1 MSKLP
6 VVAARQVVKVAQ
18 KVGFE
23 FDRQKGS
30 HAVYVRVSDK
40 RRIVIPVHK
49 GRDLKPGTLRGLIED
64 MGLSV
69 EKFLAML

>member
-30 HAVYVRVSDK
+30 PAVYVRASDK
-40 RRIVIPVHK
+40 R
-49 GRDLKPGTLRGLIED
+49 
-64 MGLSV
+64 
-69 EKFLAML
+69 